1 MSYMFIN
8 TLYIYIYAYEKIFLR
23 FKIVK
28 KKKKKRKLA
37 LKILKGYRIIH
48 ISREWKIKNKL

>member
-28 KKKKKRKLA
+28 KKKKK
-37 LKILKGYRIIH
+37 
-48 ISREWKIKNKL
+48 EN

>member
-28 KKKKKRKLA
+28 KKKKK
-37 LKILKGYRIIH
+37 KISIENFKG
-48 ISREWKIKNKL
+48 ISYYSHFTRVKN